1 MSTIEGDMVWWK
13 AKCVLTFFEVKSTGF
28 WKKVE
33 GEKSL
38 LYLLQTALTL
48 SEDSKFSFF
57 VLCRDKQLR
66 IKRSDK
72 VKVRINRTGRSYDIV
87 CYKHFHQQPMRAT
100 EIAGMAVWIC
110 ATDLQYTTFSHQRCG
125 SR

>member
-57 VLCRDKQLR
+57 VLCRGKFQPIAPELCNNYIIKCKPDKQLR

-72 VKVRINRTGRSYDIV
+72 VKVRINRTGRS
-87 CYKHFHQQPMRAT
+87 KSELSLRLQP
-100 EIAGMAVWIC
+100 
-110 ATDLQYTTFSHQRCG
+110 LNLF
-125 SR
+125 